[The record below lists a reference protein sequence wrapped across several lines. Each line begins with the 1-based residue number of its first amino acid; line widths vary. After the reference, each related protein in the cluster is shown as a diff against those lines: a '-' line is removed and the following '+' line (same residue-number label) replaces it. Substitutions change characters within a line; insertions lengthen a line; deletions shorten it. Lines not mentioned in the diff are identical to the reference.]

1 MGGRG
6 KGAKKEAAPAADSS
20 DLLAVG
26 TKVTALFSDGKYY
39 ASSIVEVCKSKKRA
53 KTPYKVHYNGYGEDE
68 DAWVGVDSIRS
79 KLLTAKAATAEPAA
93 PPAADAKVDLSVLV
107 TGTKVQAL
115 CKAVGDGKWYQATV
129 LEFVAKK
136 KKAPVKVHYGGYG
149 DDEDAWVD
157 AW

>member
-39 ASSIVEVCKSKKRA
+39 AAAIVDASKSKKRA

-79 KLLTAKAATAEPAA
+79 KLLTAKGAKGAKAAEPAA
-93 PPAADAKVDLSVLV
+93 DPAKVDLSVL
-107 TGTKVQAL
+107 
-115 CKAVGDGKWYQATV
+115 
-129 LEFVAKK
+129 
-136 KKAPVKVHYGGYG
+136 
-149 DDEDAWVD
+149 
-157 AW
+157 